1 MPHRSIPTTPY
12 EAYTAKKPD
21 LSHLKIFGSYVT
33 SKNPNDRTTKLA
45 HNVSHGIFL
54 GYTATDRNIIFRD
67 EASNQVK
74 RARHVTFDE
83 SHYHRQKR
91 PPYAQQLYNLGEL
104 SKPSTPPPVHTNI
117 TPPSTTQPPPPV
129 DTEIIINVDTQDT
142 IETILVPTPITT
154 GPSPSSP
161 SSPLPNIIPPDDV
174 DAAITPSHVQLPTDF
189 DGIPIVEED
198 PQVHTIQQER
208 IAGFTLTDNPYGESI
223 LHHTTTRGDHPT
235 LGLKLYCH
243 TDSNRLLLKECLPS
257 TPSAGI
263 PKWRTE
269 LRDSVLISVN
279 GTPVTTVDEVKTAVS
294 LFRAAQSS
302 PRKPIPLIF
311 APSLRIP
318 TNSGTNTPQ
327 INFDQMAVIA
337 RHHHSVRYD
346 LPPLDPTKTE
356 DNEITHS
363 MIMQGIGQGQINPR
377 LTRRFLQAQDDWSDW
392 EKSEYKQ
399 LDSYESLQMFGE
411 PCRPPRECNILPLI
425 WTYLR
430 KLCGTKKA
438 RCVCNGSPRMKGSV
452 SLSHTYAAALEQ
464 PGARTF
470 WALTALHNYNVYGA
484 DATNAF
490 AEAPPPSTPLYV
502 TIDRQY
508 RDWWEKVKGRPPIP
522 KGYVLPVQ
530 HALQGHPESPRLLA
544 KMIDD
549 IMKSIGFTST
559 THEPCLYS
567 GYVNDTK
574 VFFLRQVDDFAIS
587 VPNEDI
593 ANIEFKRIQAE
604 LREPLK
610 LLGKLDLYNGLDI
623 CQARKF
629 VKIHCKSYLTKV
641 LQSNGWMETT
651 SKRITT
657 PMAYDKKAFE
667 TLHTAEGPTL
677 IEDQVQLAEEM
688 GFKYRTGIGELL
700 FAGITCR
707 PEIMYAV
714 IKLSQFSQQPAKV
727 HYLAV
732 KHIFKYLRDTIDY
745 GIHYWR
751 PEENTSNPIVP
762 IPSLPHDNHDMEAIN
777 QDAIMEP
784 YAYVDSDWAADS
796 KTRKS
801 VSGIAVMLAGGP
813 IAYKSKSQTTIAH
826 ITTEAEFTAA
836 TDCAK
841 TALYLRSIR

>member
-1 MPHRSIPTTPY
+1 M
-12 EAYTAKKPD
+12 
-21 LSHLKIFGSYVT
+21 T
-33 SKNPNDRTTKLA
+33 SKKPNDRTTKLA
-45 HNVSHGIFL
+45 HNVCHGIFL
-54 GYTATDRNIIFRD
+54 GFTATDRNIIFRD
-67 EASNQVK
+67 NISNQVK

-83 SHYHRQKR
+83 SHYHRNKR

-104 SKPSTPPPVHTNI
+104 STTPTSRSNKKCSTKQPKEKSSPPPQPICIIDTNA
-117 TPPSTTQPPPPV
+117 
-129 DTEIIINVDTQDT
+129 DEA
-142 IETILVPTPITT
+142 IETILIVAPTTT
-154 GPSPSSP
+154 LPPSPSP
-161 SSPLPNIIPPDDV
+161 TPHIIPTDDTN
-174 DAAITPSHVQLPTDF
+174 DETILPREHAPTHMHDI
-189 DGIPIVEED
+189 DIVEDE
-198 PQVHTIQQER
+198 PEIRTIQQEN
-208 IAGFTLTDNPYGESI
+208 IAGFTLTDNPYGTSL

-235 LGLKLYCH
+235 LGMNLYTH
-243 TDSNRLLLKECLPS
+243 TDTNRLLLKECLPS
-257 TPSAGI
+257 TPSERI

-269 LRDSVLISVN
+269 LRDAVLISVN
-279 GTPVTTVDEVKTAVS
+279 SIPVSTVDDVKTAVS
-294 LFRAAQSS
+294 AFGASQTS

-311 APSLRIP
+311 SPSLRIP
-318 TNSGTNTPQ
+318 TNRGTNTPQ
-327 INFDQMAVIA
+327 IHFDQMAVIA
-337 RHHHSVRYD
+337 RHHHAVRYD
-346 LPPLDPTKTE
+346 LPPLDPKKEE
-356 DNEITHS
+356 DDEITHS
-363 MIMQGIGQGQINPR
+363 MIMQGIAQGQINPR
-377 LTRRFLQAQDDWSDW
+377 LTRKFLQSQDDWIDW
-392 EKSEYKQ
+392 QMSEFKQ
-399 LDSYESLQMFGE
+399 LDSYDSLKMFGE

-438 RCVCNGSPRMKGSV
+438 RCVCNGSPRMKGSI

-490 AEAPPPSTPLYV
+490 AEAPPPSAPLYV

-508 RDWWEKVKGRPPIP
+508 REWWENVKGRPPIP

-530 HALQGHPESPRLLA
+530 HALQGHPESPRLWA

-549 IMKSIGFTST
+549 ILKSIGFTST

-567 GYVNDTK
+567 GHVNGTK
-574 VFFLRQVDDFAIS
+574 VFFLRQVDDFAIF

-593 ANIEFKRIQAE
+593 ANIIFAQIQTK

-623 CQARKF
+623 CQAKHF

-641 LQSNGWMETT
+641 LMSHGWMETS
-651 SKRITT
+651 SKHTTT
-657 PMAYDKKAFE
+657 PMAYDKKTFE
-667 TLHTAEGPTL
+667 LMHTAEGPAL
-677 IEDQVQLAEEM
+677 IEDQIHLAEKM

-714 IKLSQFSQQPAKV
+714 IKLSQFSQQPAEV
-727 HYLAV
+727 HYHAV

-751 PEENTSNPIVP
+751 AEENTANPTVP
-762 IPSLPHDNHDMEAIN
+762 FPTLPADNYDMEAIK
-777 QDAIMEP
+777 QASIMEP

-801 VSGIAVMLAGGP
+801 VTGIAVMLTGGP
-813 IAYKSKSQTTIAH
+813 IAYKVS
-826 ITTEAEFTAA
+826 
-836 TDCAK
+836 
-841 TALYLRSIR
+841 LRPQ